1 MDTTTAPAPKTEDDG
16 GYHVWPPP
24 RDNRY
29 ISSDQISEL
38 AKVRSCL
45 KDGHVEEGRERLERV
60 LDELDNCWRTL
71 A

>member
-1 MDTTTAPAPKTEDDG
+1 MDTTAAPAPKTEDDG
-16 GYHVWPPP
+16 GYH
-24 RDNRY
+24 DGY
-29 ISSDQISEL
+29 ISDDQISEL